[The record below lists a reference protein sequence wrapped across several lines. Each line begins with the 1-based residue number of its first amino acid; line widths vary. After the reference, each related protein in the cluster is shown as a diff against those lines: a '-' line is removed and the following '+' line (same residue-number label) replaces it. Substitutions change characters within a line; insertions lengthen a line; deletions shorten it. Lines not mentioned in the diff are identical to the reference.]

1 MSRLPEPGIRAWVPA
16 YVGIGGN
23 LDGPAERV
31 RRAAAALGILPD
43 TRLVQLSRLYRNPP
57 LGGMAQPD
65 FVNAVAAI
73 LTGLEPLQ
81 LLEQLH
87 ALERDQGRHRAPGEH
102 WAPRTL
108 DLDLLVFGE
117 RVLRTN
123 RITVPHPGIP
133 ARNFVLFPLLE
144 IAPEL
149 RVPGAGM
156 VAHLARA
163 LSPAGLVPLD

>member
-1 MSRLPEPGIRAWVPA
+1 MSPLPESAPGTWVPA
-16 YVGIGGN
+16 YIGIGSN
-23 LDGPAERV
+23 LDGPAEHV
-31 RRAAAALGILPD
+31 RRAAAALAGLPA
-43 TRLVQLSRLYRNPP
+43 TRLVQVSRLYRNPP
-57 LGGMAQPD
+57 LGGLPQPD

-73 LTGLEPLQ
+73 LTRLEPLD

-87 ALERDQGRHRAPGEH
+87 ALERAHGRHRATGEH
-102 WAPRTL
+102 WAPRVL

-117 RVLRTN
+117 RVLKSA

-156 VAHLARA
+156 VGHLARA
-163 LSPAGLVPLD
+163 VSPAGLVPLD

>member
-1 MSRLPEPGIRAWVPA
+1 MSRLPESAPRTWAPA

-23 LDGPAERV
+23 LDDPVLRV
-31 RRAAAALGILPD
+31 RRAASALHALPA

-57 LGGMAQPD
+57 LGGMPQPD
-65 FVNAVAAI
+65 FVNAVAGI
-73 LTGLEPLQ
+73 LTMLEPLQ

-87 ALERDQGRHRAPGEH
+87 ALERAQGRHRAPGEH

-117 RVLRTN
+117 RVLRTD

-149 RVPGAGM
+149 RVPGAGL

-163 LSPAGLVPLD
+163 VSPAGLVPLD